1 MNDSDFLRDLTA
13 DPHDD
18 ALRTVYADWLEER
31 GDLRGEYLRLEL
43 DLAGLER
50 SDPLYV
56 PREERLRTLRLDL
69 NEAWLAA
76 AGKRYDV
83 ILVDFPREMTIGM
96 IKILRSVVGMHM
108 NDAVRLL
115 HEAPSVIKSH
125 IARAEAERICLQ
137 IETFYGGDTVSLRPV
152 VKLQVSTPA

>member
-1 MNDSDFLRDLTA
+1 MKDADFLRDLSA
-13 DPHDD
+13 QPHDD

-43 DLAGLER
+43 ELAGLER
-50 SDPLYV
+50 TDPRYA

-69 NEAWLAA
+69 NEPWLAV

-96 IKILRSVVGMHM
+96 VKILRSVVGTHI

-125 IARAEAERICLQ
+125 ISRAEAERICLQ

-152 VKLQVSTPA
+152 VKLQVSEPV